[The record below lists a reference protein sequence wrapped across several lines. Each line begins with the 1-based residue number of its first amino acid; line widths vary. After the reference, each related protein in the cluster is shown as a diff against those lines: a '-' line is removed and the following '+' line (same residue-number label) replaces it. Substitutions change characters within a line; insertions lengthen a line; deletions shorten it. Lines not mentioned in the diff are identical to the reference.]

1 MDPHTEHEHKAVPL
15 GGKEIPVGMEAHAD
29 WMNHPIQTEVPVKED
44 YGEEYNETEKLREE
58 LGNLKKVVT
67 SICQPVQTLYTLQYI
82 LDSDD
87 QTSDKKAIEKQILD
101 QQAKRDQIIVEL
113 NRLIPLFE
121 KHTEYEILVI
131 ISLLLVSYKEGIEE
145 VIKQSYKKFNS
156 KEENF
161 EFGSLCKKI
170 TSTIFKDQKVLLDKM
185 KAIKKAKSTQ

>member
-1 MDPHTEHEHKAVPL
+1 MDPHSEHEQKVVPL
-15 GGKEIPVGMEAHAD
+15 GGKEIPTGMESHSD
-29 WMNHPIQTEVPVKED
+29 WMNHPIQTEAPVKED

-58 LGNLKKVVT
+58 LGNVKKVVT
-67 SICQPVQTLYTLQYI
+67 SICQPVQTIYTLQYI

-101 QQAKRDQIIVEL
+101 QQTKRDQIIVDL
-113 NRLIPLFE
+113 KKLIPLFE
-121 KHTEYEILVI
+121 KHVEYI
-131 ISLLLVSYKEGIEE
+131 SYKEGIEE

-170 TSTIFKDQKVLLDKM
+170 TSTIFKDQKNLLDKM
-185 KAIKKAKSTQ
+185 KAIKKAKATTPQ